1 MPFFFQKGIFFYISL
16 MEKLYDLFINSEG
29 INTDTRSLEKGQ
41 LFFALSGD
49 NFNAD
54 SFVNEALQKGAAHV
68 VCTDPVFESN
78 PNVTVVENALKT
90 LQELAG
96 HHRQKFKFP
105 IIALTGS
112 NGKTTTKELIFT
124 ILSQKLKVRATKGNF
139 NNHIGVPLTLLSF
152 PINLDAGIVEMGAN
166 HQREIAELCQIAKPD
181 VGLITNYGKAHME
194 GFGGIDGI
202 KKGKSEMYDFLRQSS
217 GEAIVATWDEEQEK
231 RSKGIDRIYTTSK
244 ASLIKSDPF
253 IEMQYDELTVSTQLT
268 GAYNY
273 QNILFA
279 ITLGEKFGLSRE
291 QIKSGIES
299 YIPSNNRSQ
308 IINQPNLK
316 IILDAYN
323 ANPSSMAVALENLSR
338 QDKSP
343 NTAILGDM
351 FELGEYSEEEHQRI
365 ADLTT
370 TLKLDHIILIG
381 SHFFKTIG
389 KQEKF
394 EDFGSFK
401 RKYEKSNFKGTLLIK
416 GSRGMKLERCL
427 ELFD

>member
-1 MPFFFQKGIFFYISL
+1 MPFFYSEGHFFYISF
-16 MEKLYDLFINSEG
+16 MEKLYDIFINSEG
-29 INTDTRSLEKGQ
+29 INTDTRSLKKGQ
-41 LFFALSGD
+41 LFFALSGE

-54 SFVNEALQKGAAHV
+54 AFVSEAIKKGATHV
-68 VCTDPVFESN
+68 VCTNPSFESN
-78 PNVTVVENALKT
+78 SNVTVVKNALQT
-90 LQELAG
+90 LQELAS
-96 HHRQKFKFP
+96 HHRQKFDFP

-112 NGKTTTKELIFT
+112 NGKTTTKELILSV
-124 ILSQKLKVRATKGNF
+124 LSQKLQVKATAGNF

-152 PINLDAGIVEMGAN
+152 PKDLDAGIVEMGAN
-166 HQREIAELCQIAKPD
+166 HQKEIAELCEIVKPD
-181 VGLITNYGKAHME
+181 IGLITNYGKAHME
-194 GFGGIDGI
+194 GFGGIEGI
-202 KKGKSEMYDFLRQSS
+202 KKGKSEMYDFLREHS
-217 GEAIVATWDEEQEK
+217 GEAIVATWDEEQEQ
-231 RSKGIDRIYTTSK
+231 RSKGIDRTYTTSK
-244 ASLIKSDPF
+244 ASLINSDPF
-253 IEMQYDELTVSTQLT
+253 IKMQYDGINLNTQLT
-268 GAYNY
+268 GTYNY

-291 QIKSGIES
+291 QIKSGIEN

-308 IINQPNLK
+308 IIDKTDLK

-343 NTAILGDM
+343 KTAILGDM

-365 ADLTT
+365 SDLTT
-370 TLKLDHIILIG
+370 KLDLDQIILIG

-394 EDFGSFK
+394 EDFESFK